1 MSRLVDLDFFC
12 FETRC
17 PPWLHRDWRTIS
29 DICRQVCHQIHAFL
43 AVIMWACRV
52 RATSLMHRIVL
63 LSWAT
68 THAALSSCGQLL
80 NHESGFMWLVQFEA
94 VKAFRK
100 GQKVAGWEGLCLF
113 NTVYIYI
120 YISVYNQ
127 WRGLSWHRWNLAS
140 SSRSWGHRTVCPNA
154 DRTLQLWQAI
164 FCLDHLDLLSF
175 DFCKLLIAAFNILA
189 ISSLLYCP
197 HLFAFL

>member
-120 YISVYNQ
+120 YISLQSMAGALMAQVE
-127 WRGLSWHRWNLAS
+127 LSLIFQELRTQDSLPECRQNPPALAS
-140 SSRSWGHRTVCPNA
+140 
-154 DRTLQLWQAI
+154 
-164 FCLDHLDLLSF
+164 
-175 DFCKLLIAAFNILA
+175 NILLG
-189 ISSLLYCP
+189 SPRPFVVWLL
-197 HLFAFL
+197 